1 MEATMRKQQ
10 ILKELE
16 KEKRNNE
23 NLKEEI
29 ARLKALL
36 EAELQAKENGCH
48 RGNYCSACKH
58 AVLIQTWGKTTCYCT
73 YGQCEHFD
81 KEWHLYDATLP

>member
-1 MEATMRKQQ
+1 MWKSQ

-23 NLKEEI
+23 SLKDEI
-29 ARLKALL
+29 ERLKALL

-58 AVLIQTWGKTTCYCT
+58 AVLIKTCGKTTCYCT
-73 YGQCEHFD
+73 YGQCDHFE

>member
-1 MEATMRKQQ
+1 MRKQQ
-10 ILKELE
+10 TLKELE

-29 ARLKALL
+29 ARLKSLL

-48 RGNYCSACKH
+48 RGNYCTNCKH
-58 AVLIQTWGKTTCYCT
+58 AVLVSVSGKVTCYCT
-73 YGQCEHFD
+73 FGQCERFE
-81 KEWHLYDATLP
+81 KEMHYYEQ

>member
-1 MEATMRKQQ
+1 MWKSQ

-23 NLKEEI
+23 SLKDEI

-36 EAELQAKENGCH
+36 EAELRAKENGCH
-48 RGNYCSACKH
+48 RGEYCSACKH
-58 AVLIQTWGKTTCYCT
+58 AVLIKTWDKTTCYCT
-73 YGQCEHFD
+73 YGQCEHFG

>member
-1 MEATMRKQQ
+1 MRKSKLFLELEREKKKNQD
-10 ILKELE
+10 LE
-16 KEKRNNE
+16 KENAE
-23 NLKEEI
+23 LKQM
-29 ARLKALL
+29 LD
-36 EAELQAKENGCH
+36 AELQAKENGCH

-73 YGQCEHFD
+73 YGQCEHFE

>member
-1 MEATMRKQQ
+1 MRKQQ

-29 ARLKALL
+29 TMMKALL
-36 EAELQAKENGCH
+36 EAELKAKEKGCH

-58 AVLIQTWGKTTCYCT
+58 AVLIKTFDKTTCYCT
-73 YGQCEHFD
+73 YGQCEHFE
-81 KEWHLYDATLP
+81 KELHLYDANLP

>member
-1 MEATMRKQQ
+1 MRKQQ

-29 ARLKALL
+29 TMMKALL
-36 EAELQAKENGCH
+36 EAELKAKENGCH

-58 AVLIQTWGKTTCYCT
+58 AVLIKTFDKTTCYCT
-73 YGQCEHFD
+73 YGQCEHFE
-81 KEWHLYDATLP
+81 KELHLYDANLP

>member
-1 MEATMRKQQ
+1 MRKQQ

-29 ARLKALL
+29 SRLKALL

-48 RGNYCSACKH
+48 RGDYCSACKH
-58 AVLIQTWGKTTCYCT
+58 AVLIKYWGKTTCYCT
-73 YGQCEHFD
+73 YGQCEHFE
-81 KEWHLYDATLP
+81 KELHLYDATLP

>member
-1 MEATMRKQQ
+1 MIKQH

-29 ARLKALL
+29 ARLKELL
-36 EAELQAKENGCH
+36 DAELQAKENGCH
-48 RGNYCSACKH
+48 RGQYCFSCEH
-58 AVLIQTWGKTTCYCT
+58 AVLMKSHDDGIKCYCA
-73 YGQCEHFD
+73 YRQCEHFE
-81 KEWHLYDATLP
+81 KKYHLYDMTSV

>member
-1 MEATMRKQQ
+1 MRKQQ

-23 NLKEEI
+23 SLKEEI
-29 ARLKALL
+29 SRLNALL
-36 EAELQAKENGCH
+36 EAELKAKENGCH

-58 AVLIQTWGKTTCYCT
+58 AVLIQICNKTTCYCT
-73 YGQCEHFD
+73 YGQCEHFE
-81 KEWHLYDATLP
+81 KEYHLYDATLA

>member
-1 MEATMRKQQ
+1 MWKSQ

-23 NLKEEI
+23 SLKDEI
-29 ARLKALL
+29 ERLKALF

-58 AVLIQTWGKTTCYCT
+58 AVLIQTCGKTTCYCT
-73 YGQCEHFD
+73 YGQCEHFE
-81 KEWHLYDATLP
+81 KEYHLYNAALP